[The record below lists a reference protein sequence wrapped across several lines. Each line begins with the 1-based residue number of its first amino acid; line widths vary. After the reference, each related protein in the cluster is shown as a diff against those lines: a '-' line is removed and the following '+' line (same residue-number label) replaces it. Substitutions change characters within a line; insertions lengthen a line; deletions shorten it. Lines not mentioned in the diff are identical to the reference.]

1 MFFEMIKHQ
10 IIIKGFTMKKV
21 ELKNSLEAILKRN
34 GIELSSALAQD
45 LLGLATIKAG
55 GVKREF
61 YPIRL
66 SSYNDLDVLNEVVH
80 NGVESF
86 DEVENFL
93 ISRDVEFEVITDAI
107 DVDTFYSLD
116 NRFIA
121 SYCVWFKEYRPLGQF
136 SINKRSPNNIHYESK
151 EAELHWT
158 EYAKRIKA
166 LDDDIIQIKNAV
178 IDEVYTPAEG
188 KTKIADLEQDK
199 ILLEENRKNKISID
213 ILLTPNSLQYE
224 KGWKNKSL
232 MQDYFDTLGIVAKGD
247 DTQEDDN
254 ISQDE
259 QEEAPAKK
267 SRKKK

>member
-1 MFFEMIKHQ
+1 
-10 IIIKGFTMKKV
+10 MKKT
-21 ELKNSLEAILKRN
+21 ELRISLENILKRN
-34 GIELSSALAQD
+34 GIELSSALAQE

-61 YPIRL
+61 LPIKL
-66 SSYNDLDVLNEVVH
+66 SSYDDIKLLSDYSKHGAETFE
-80 NGVESF
+80 GIESF
-86 DEVENFL
+86 LSQND
-93 ISRDVEFEVITDAI
+93 IQFEVITDAI

-136 SINKRSPNNIHYESK
+136 SINKRSPNNVHHESK
-151 EAELHWT
+151 EAENHWH
-158 EYAKRIKA
+158 EYGKRIKA

-188 KTKIADLEQDK
+188 KVKIAEIEQDK

-213 ILLTPNSLQYE
+213 DLLTPNSLQYQ
-224 KGWKNKSL
+224 KGWKSKEL

-247 DTQEDDN
+247 DTQDDTQDDT

-259 QEEAPAKK
+259 QEEAPVKK
-267 SRKKK
+267 SRKKAK

>member
-1 MFFEMIKHQ
+1 
-10 IIIKGFTMKKV
+10 MKKT
-21 ELKNSLEAILKRN
+21 ELKISLENILKRN

-61 YPIRL
+61 LPIKL

-86 DEVENFL
+86 DDVENFL
-93 ISRDVEFEVITDAI
+93 ISRDVAFEVITDAI
-107 DVDTFYSLD
+107 DVDSFYSLD

-136 SINKRSPNNIHYESK
+136 SINKRSPNNVHHESK
-151 EAELHWT
+151 EAENHWH
-158 EYAKRIKA
+158 EYGKRIKA

-188 KTKIADLEQDK
+188 KVKITEIEALK
-199 ILLEENRKNKISID
+199 VLFEENRKNKISID
-213 ILLTPNSLQYE
+213 DLLVANSLQYQ
-224 KGWKNKSL
+224 KGWKNKEL
-232 MQDYFDTLGIVAKGD
+232 MQDYFATLGIVIAED
-247 DTQEDDN
+247 EAQEDN
-254 ISQDE
+254 IVQEDE
-259 QEEAPAKK
+259 VQEEAPKK
-267 SRKKK
+267 TRKKK

>member
-1 MFFEMIKHQ
+1 
-10 IIIKGFTMKKV
+10 MKKT
-21 ELKNSLEAILKRN
+21 ELKISLENILKRN

-61 YPIRL
+61 LPIKL

-93 ISRDVEFEVITDAI
+93 IARDVAFEVITDAI
-107 DVDTFYSLD
+107 DVDSFYSSD

-136 SINKRSPNNIHYESK
+136 SINKRSPNNVHHESK
-151 EAELHWT
+151 EAENHWH
-158 EYAKRIKA
+158 EYGKRIKA

-188 KTKIADLEQDK
+188 KVKISEIDTLK
-199 ILLEENRKNKISID
+199 VSLEENRKNKISID
-213 ILLTPNSLQYE
+213 DLLVPNSLQYT
-224 KGWKNKSL
+224 KGWKSKEL
-232 MQDYFDTLGIVAKGD
+232 MEDYFTTLGVVISSDEA
-247 DTQEDDN
+247 QEDAQDDN
-254 ISQDE
+254 VV
-259 QEEAPAKK
+259 QEDEAPKK
-267 SRKKK
+267 TRKKK

>member
-1 MFFEMIKHQ
+1 
-10 IIIKGFTMKKV
+10 MKKT
-21 ELKNSLEAILKRN
+21 ELKISLENILKRN
-34 GIELSSALAQD
+34 GVELSSTLAQE
-45 LLGLATIKAG
+45 LLGLATIKSG

-61 YPIRL
+61 YPIKL
-66 SSYNDLDVLNEVVH
+66 SSYDDINILNEIVR
-80 NGVESF
+80 NGVE
-86 DEVENFL
+86 NFEDL
-93 ISRDVEFEVITDAI
+93 EYSLSQRDIQFEVLLDAI

-121 SYCVWFKEYRPLGQF
+121 SYCIWFKEYRPLGQF
-136 SINKRSPNNIHYESK
+136 SINKRSPNNVHYESK
-151 EAELHWT
+151 EAELHWN

-213 ILLTPNSLQYE
+213 ELLTPNSLQYE
-224 KGWKNKSL
+224 KGWKSKSL
-232 MQDYFDTLGIVAKGD
+232 MQDYFDTLGIVAKEDD

-254 ISQDE
+254 ISQDDIE
-259 QEEAPAKK
+259 QEEAPVKK
-267 SRKKK
+267 TRKKKQ